1 MVNVRGTTTVST
13 HLMNLQTILNNWQQ
27 SKYQQVIKQL
37 SKFPRDVVLET
48 LVCLAD
54 EVTPEQRLGLLEKMN
69 PDLLEDG
76 AVLEMFNL

>member
-1 MVNVRGTTTVST
+1 MTT
-13 HLMNLQTILNNWQQ
+13 QTILNNWQQ

-37 SKFPRDVVLET
+37 SKLSRDTVLET

-54 EVTPEQRLGLLEKMN
+54 AVTPEQRLALLERID

-76 AVLEMFNL
+76 AVMDIFNL